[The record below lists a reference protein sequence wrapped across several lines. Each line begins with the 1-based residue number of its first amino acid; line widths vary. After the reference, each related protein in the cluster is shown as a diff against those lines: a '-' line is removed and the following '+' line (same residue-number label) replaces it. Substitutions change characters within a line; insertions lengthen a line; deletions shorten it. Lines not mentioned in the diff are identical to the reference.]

1 MAGKEEA
8 EFQYLEHYYE
18 KEDGRLVVLYGQKNI
33 GMTDMIRTFCH
44 DKPYS
49 YYRARPCSEREQLYH
64 WGRELREE
72 GAFLPDYPA
81 YPDLFASALGHE
93 EQSGKKVIVVEE
105 FQNIVKQSAD
115 FMPEL
120 IRFLH
125 TGRGERQVMVILA
138 SASIGWVE
146 NSMVRKIGTAAYE
159 ISGFIK
165 MKEKGFFDAA
175 RCFPEYTKEQQMEVY
190 AVLGGF
196 PELWR
201 HFETGLT
208 VKENICRHIL
218 RRDSFLHEEALRLV
232 ADQLRET
239 GVYHAILAALASG
252 RCKLNELYQH
262 TGFSRAKISVYLK
275 NLMELEIVEKVFSYD
290 TEGRENT
297 QKGIYRIQNRFVAFY
312 FRYLYPHMSRLALIT
327 EDTAYERFYE
337 TYIAPD
343 FRSFTVSAFS
353 QACREAVDRMNREG
367 RLPVAYTR
375 AGEWIGKAG
384 RIDVAAQDEA
394 GHTLIGLCNWEDP
407 VMPYEDYERL
417 LFCAQ
422 QAKLLPDHVY
432 LFSASRFDERLIREA
447 EENGS
452 LALIG
457 LDAL

>member
-1 MAGKEEA
+1 MTGKEGA
-8 EFQYLEHYYE
+8 ELPYLNHYYE
-18 KEDGRLVVLYGQKNI
+18 TEGSQLVVLYGQKNI
-33 GMTDMIRTFCH
+33 GMTDMIRGFCH
-44 DKPYS
+44 DKPQS
-49 YYRARPCSEREQLYH
+49 YYRARPCSDREQLYL
-64 WGRELREE
+64 WGMELREE
-72 GAFLPDYPA
+72 GAFLPDYPS
-81 YPDLFASALGHE
+81 YSELFALLDGHDG
-93 EQSGKKVIVVEE
+93 QNKKSVVVIDE

-125 TGRGERQVMVILA
+125 NEKSERRIMVILA
-138 SASIGWVE
+138 STSIGWVE
-146 NSMVRKIGTAAYE
+146 NSMVRKIGAAAYE
-159 ISGFIK
+159 LSGFIK
-165 MKEKGFFDAA
+165 MKEYGFFDTA

-232 ADQLRET
+232 SEQLRET
-239 GVYHAILAALASG
+239 GVYHAILAALAAG
-252 RCKLNELYQH
+252 RCKLNDLHLH

-290 TEGRENT
+290 TEGRRNT

-312 FRYLYPHMSRLALIT
+312 FRYLYPHMSRLAMLT
-327 EDTAYERFYE
+327 EDMSYERFYD

-343 FRSFTVSAFS
+343 FRSFTASAFV
-353 QACREAVDRMNREG
+353 QACRESMDRMNRMG
-367 RLPVAYTR
+367 RLTVSYTR
-375 AGEWIGKAG
+375 VGEWIGKAG
-384 RIDVAAQDEA
+384 SIDIAAQDEA
-394 GHTLIGLCNWEDP
+394 GHTLIGLCSWEKP
-407 VMPYEDYERL
+407 VMPYEEYERL

-422 QAKLLPDHVY
+422 QAKLSPDYIY
-432 LFSASRFDERLIREA
+432 LFSASRFDERLIQET
-447 EENGS
+447 ENNS
-452 LALIG
+452 RLKLIG